1 MWQQEAD
8 RSIQV
13 ADDWAVTGIKQET
26 QLSTNSDG
34 FRPVFKVGYKVT
46 GGPAEGV
53 EGHVVIPATDYTHEV
68 VNGAISR
75 IVEQHQRISNL

>member
-1 MWQQEAD
+1 
-8 RSIQV
+8 V
-13 ADDWAVTGIKQET
+13 ADDWAVTGIRQES
-26 QLSTNSDG
+26 QLSENTDG

-46 GGPAEGV
+46 DGAAQGTV
-53 EGHVVIPATDYTHEV
+53 GHVIIPATDYTHEV